1 MRLLLDTSAYTEANT
16 VIRLTPYAKGT
27 DGTVYRGRT
36 IELSG
41 DVCAANGVTLFGK
54 GE

>member
-1 MRLLLDTSAYTEANT
+1 MRLLLDASAYTEANT